1 MYFPIMDAD
10 SEQKR
15 DTAIVRLLLEAG
27 ADPNVQSDE
36 GLTPK
41 MGSGWVA
48 LRIEGRVSGEP
59 AAISKLP
66 KRAP

>member
-36 GLTPK
+36 GLTPLK
-41 MGSGWVA
+41 WAPAGLRCEFRVA
-48 LRIEGRVSGEP
+48 
-59 AAISKLP
+59 
-66 KRAP
+66 